1 MLAIKNKQLNFP
13 ILMFFFYK
21 SSIHFIQV
29 TYGPTSSPSRYL
41 GTRKTEAN
49 ALVLMVLA
57 VLV

>member
-1 MLAIKNKQLNFP
+1 
-13 ILMFFFYK
+13 MFFFYK

-41 GTRKTEAN
+41 GTRKMEAN